1 MAQHKLKLT
10 MRKNILIGLALIFA
24 LSCNKD
30 DDDDFIKQENGNVWL
45 SGGLAYCAEQIH
57 IDSGDT
63 LIANLEDIISFRS
76 GDRVT
81 VKYKEIGINEFCS
94 PYIDC
99 EIIEIKKVE

>member
-1 MAQHKLKLT
+1 MKK
-10 MRKNILIGLALIFA
+10 ILFGLILLFA

-30 DDDDFIKQENGNVWL
+30 NNEDDVKQEIGNVWL

-57 IDSGDT
+57 LDNGDT
-63 LIANLEDIISFRS
+63 LIVNLEDIISFTS
-76 GDRVT
+76 GDRVN

-94 PYIDC
+94 PGIDC

>member
-1 MAQHKLKLT
+1 MIKKVLLGLT
-10 MRKNILIGLALIFA
+10 LLFA

-30 DDDDFIKQENGNVWL
+30 DGEDSVKQENGNVWL

-57 IDSGDT
+57 LDNGDT
-63 LIANLEDIISFRS
+63 LIVSLEEIIPYRS
-76 GDRVT
+76 GDKVT

-94 PYIDC
+94 PSIDC